1 MRPDRAMSSYGTFA
15 QSAHSAH
22 SAHST
27 LKKRLMA
34 DKGRKRQFI
43 SYNIFFFFFGVRI
56 ITEQL
61 IIKSSITD
69 ITDY

>member
-1 MRPDRAMSSYGTFA
+1 V
-15 QSAHSAH
+15 
-22 SAHST
+22 
-27 LKKRLMA
+27 
-34 DKGRKRQFI
+34 I
-43 SYNIFFFFFGVRI
+43 FGVRI